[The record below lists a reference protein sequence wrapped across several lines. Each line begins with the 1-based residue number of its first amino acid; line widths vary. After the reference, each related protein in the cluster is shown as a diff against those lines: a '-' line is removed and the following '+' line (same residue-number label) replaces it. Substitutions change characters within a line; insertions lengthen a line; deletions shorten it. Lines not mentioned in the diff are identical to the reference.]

1 MANWEKL
8 IEEHY
13 EKKNKI
19 DFKDFYR
26 LIDEALARETN
37 YQGSGAIEGHPHKRL
52 SAKGTKKAGGEPF
65 DEDPP
70 KARSKSAPAGFGV
83 LEEESGEAPKDVA
96 EFIELLKA
104 NGYPAAEFKG
114 MVTGRNPRAQVTN
127 LGKEERRGVT
137 SVLDDAGIDWEYT
150 SQNNFKE
157 IRVGGRVFQL
167 VAGSP
172 TTDPNAK
179 SNAKPCEKM
188 DPTRFEGNLQYGLL
202 IALGE
207 KEKAEVFRAG
217 AEENNKIVCS
227 PEALKAGIS
236 IGKIIVPKVKGLSAD
251 QIGKASAG
259 SENKASLTDTYVGH
273 GVTSNEPKADIRF
286 ADLGVSIKKKEASQ
300 FMAAQ
305 GPELSAI
312 LDVVI
317 KDQEGKGIDAK
328 VDKNIQDFLGALS
341 SSLNKDKFYTNRE
354 KLQKVTGKVKSG
366 KNKGKDKVDK
376 TPLDKILTRFLN
388 VGGPGEEFSEQDKA
402 QLQKAYKGT
411 AQETLFGLREN
422 IKDIIGSP
430 DFKKGV
436 VKEGLT
442 GNGKFNEEWA
452 KAKAM
457 LTWSVSN
464 PGNSDYE
471 VFNDKWFT
479 EKAAKAKLGI
489 RDRGSERG
497 GGLRGELD
505 KLEEHSQA
513 LVLEE
518 FSEQDYAA
526 ITESARD
533 IENGFLSD
541 ELVMEGFKDI
551 AKSFSSAVGKGK
563 DWVVKT
569 AKNLASM
576 ASKVVS
582 AIGTYLRKL
591 LDKGFSYFLKFLGL
605 DVHSLQIPI

>member
-13 EKKNKI
+13 SKKNKI
-19 DFKDFYR
+19 DENIIFE
-26 LIDEALARETN
+26 LIEQALLAEGYQDSEVIKN
-37 YQGSGAIEGHPHKRL
+37 YPSMRL
-52 SAKGTKKAGGEPF
+52 STKGTKKAGGEPY

-83 LEEESGEAPKDVA
+83 LEEESGEVPDDVA

-104 NGYPAAEFKG
+104 NGYPAAEFNG
-114 MVTGRNPRAQVTN
+114 MVSGKNPRAKVTN
-127 LGKEERRGVT
+127 LGKEQRRGVT

-150 SQNNFKE
+150 KPGTENGFKE
-157 IRVGGRVFQL
+157 IRVGDRVFQL

-172 TTDPNAK
+172 AADP
-179 SNAKPCEKM
+179 NAKPCEKM
-188 DPTRFEGNLQYGLL
+188 DSTRFEGNLQYGLL
-202 IALGE
+202 IALGA
-207 KEKAEVFRAG
+207 KEKAKVFRAK

-227 PEALKAGIS
+227 PEAINVGIS
-236 IGKIIVPKVKGLSAD
+236 IGKVIAGKVKGLSAD
-251 QIGKASAG
+251 DIGKASAG
-259 SENKASLTDTYVGH
+259 SEDKASLTDTYVRH

-286 ADLGVSIKKKEASQ
+286 GNLGVSIKKKEASQ

-317 KDQEGKGIDAK
+317 KSQEGDDLSADIN
-328 VDKNIQDFLGALS
+328 KNIQDFLDALS

-388 VGGPGEEFSEQDKA
+388 VGAPDEEYSEEDKV
-402 QLQKAYKGT
+402 QLQQAYSNT
-411 AQETLFGLREN
+411 AQSTLSGLREN
-422 IKDIIGSP
+422 IKDILGNSG
-430 DFKKGV
+430 FKQGI

-442 GNGKFNEEWA
+442 GDGKFNEEWA
-452 KAKAM
+452 KASAI
-457 LTWSVSN
+457 LTWSVASPESSN
-464 PGNSDYE
+464 YE
-471 VFNDKWFT
+471 TFDDSWFA
-479 EKAAKAKLGI
+479 KAGAKAKLGI
-489 RDRGSERG
+489 RDRGSKRG

-505 KLEEHSQA
+505 KLEEHSQV

-518 FSEQDYAA
+518 FSEQDY
-526 ITESARD
+526 ININEVARN
-533 IENGFLSD
+533 IENAFLSD

-563 DWVVKT
+563 DWIVKT
-569 AKNLASM
+569 AKSLASM

-582 AIGTYLRKL
+582 AIGTYLKKL
-591 LDKGFSYFLKFLGL
+591 LNKGFSYFLKFLGL
-605 DVHSLQIPI
+605 DVYSLQIPIS

>member
-13 EKKNKI
+13 NKKKEVDASLIMEMI
-19 DFKDFYR
+19 DLELENTF
-26 LIDEALARETN
+26 
-37 YQGSGAIEGHPHKRL
+37 QSGAIDGHAGKRL
-52 SAKGTKKAGGEPF
+52 STKGIKKTGGEPF

-83 LEEESGEAPKDVA
+83 LEEEDIDEAALQRKDLHKDPARLQAFLQKIKNGEEFELVDGGTIKVDGEKSKEYIDYVVQDEKVPSKVKLISPDGKQFSLSALQKTKD
-96 EFIELLKA
+96 F
-104 NGYPAAEFKG
+104 
-114 MVTGRNPRAQVTN
+114 
-127 LGKEERRGVT
+127 
-137 SVLDDAGIDWEYT
+137 
-150 SQNNFKE
+150 
-157 IRVGGRVFQL
+157 
-167 VAGSP
+167 GSNSSDTP
-172 TTDPNAK
+172 
-179 SNAKPCEKM
+179 NAKPCEKM

-202 IALGE
+202 IALGA
-207 KEKAEVFRAG
+207 KQKAKVFRAK

-236 IGKIIVPKVKGLSAD
+236 IGKVIAGKVKGLSAD
-251 QIGKASAG
+251 GIGKASAG
-259 SENKASLTDTYVGH
+259 SEDKASLTDTYIRH

-286 ADLGVSIKKKEASQ
+286 GNLGVSIKKKEDSQ

-312 LDVVI
+312 LDVAI
-317 KDQEGKGIDAK
+317 KDQEGEGIDAEL
-328 VDKNIQDFLGALS
+328 DNNIQEFLGTLS

-354 KLQKVTGKVKSG
+354 KLQKVTGKIKSG
-366 KNKGKDKVDK
+366 PNVGKDKVDK

-388 VGGPGEEFSEQDKA
+388 VGVDDYSEEDKA
-402 QLQKAYKGT
+402 ELQKVYSGT
-411 AQETLFGLREN
+411 AQSALSSLREN
-422 IKDIIGSP
+422 IKKVLENSK
-430 DFKKGV
+430 FKEGI

-452 KAKAM
+452 KASAM

-471 VFNDKWFT
+471 VFNDTWFT

-489 RDRGSERG
+489 RDRGSSRG

-505 KLEEHSQA
+505 KLEEHSQV

-605 DVHSLQIPI
+605 DVYSLQIPIS